1 MIKNISLVI
10 LLGVMFSS
18 PAQDTITFQVNLKE
32 AITENLFSESDADI
46 VIIRGS
52 FEGWQSNEYKLTDD
66 NHDSVYTGTF
76 LINADP
82 DSVIEYKFCIIKN
95 NGDVYWEW
103 YPDPDNVPHGNRTLL
118 LTGKPQK
125 LPAAKFHLINSI
137 VPDSNG
143 KIIFS
148 IEELKE
154 DFIQL
159 RRSLE
164 ELHCALYEYTSKEV
178 FDSLFEYQFNQ
189 INKPTDYSEYYNI
202 VNPLL
207 VRVGCM
213 HTGIWMPGEFWNLET
228 NNFFP
233 LQLKLIEGKAV
244 VAGYYN
250 DTAQVPIGSV
260 VLEINS
266 RPIDEIIIA
275 IENSIISDAFI
286 RQFQRAGFEKRFP
299 LVYTSIYGFPEEY
312 NVTYLLPGQ
321 KTKSTTKL
329 IPADHESV
337 RKIVFKNFGH
347 PPLTLKLMEKE
358 NIAVIKIPTFSF
370 YDRVEYF
377 TSFVDS
383 SFQVIKEKNITNL
396 ILDLR
401 GNDGG
406 DPFCSVPL
414 FSYLEKEPAKY
425 FAEEYGRYS
434 EFGKPIPLAKNNS
447 TGNLYTLIDHHCGS
461 TNGHFSAL
469 LKYNKI
475 GKFVGVEG
483 GATYKCNAS
492 IEEFS
497 LKNTHLIVNVAQRT
511 YSAAVEGM
519 DKTKGVEP
527 DYVVEQNYKDFLNGK
542 DTVLEFT
549 LNLIQEHES
558 IK

>member
-213 HTGIWMPGEFWNLET
+213 HTAIWMPGEFWNLGKK
-228 NNFFP
+228 NFFP

-250 DTAQVPIGSV
+250 DTAQVPIGSII
-260 VLEINS
+260 LGINS

-321 KTKSTTKL
+321 KTKISTKL

-370 YDRVEYF
+370 YDR
-377 TSFVDS
+377 
-383 SFQVIKEKNITNL
+383 
-396 ILDLR
+396 
-401 GNDGG
+401 
-406 DPFCSVPL
+406 
-414 FSYLEKEPAKY
+414 
-425 FAEEYGRYS
+425 
-434 EFGKPIPLAKNNS
+434 
-447 TGNLYTLIDHHCGS
+447 
-461 TNGHFSAL
+461 
-469 LKYNKI
+469 
-475 GKFVGVEG
+475 
-483 GATYKCNAS
+483 
-492 IEEFS
+492 
-497 LKNTHLIVNVAQRT
+497 
-511 YSAAVEGM
+511 
-519 DKTKGVEP
+519 
-527 DYVVEQNYKDFLNGK
+527 
-542 DTVLEFT
+542 
-549 LNLIQEHES
+549 
-558 IK
+558 